1 MQLDEFAIKLL
12 RFVQHNN
19 RLTADELS
27 GGVGLSPSACQRRL
41 AKLRRSGVIERDIA
55 VVSPIAVGRQLTMVV
70 QVTLERERPDIMDEF
85 KRSMIATP
93 EVMQCYYVTGDV
105 DFILILTAR
114 DMPHYEAFTKQ
125 FFFANPDVR
134 RFHTMVVMDRVKS
147 SLSVPIE
154 IQPPPE
160 RPGKTRQTRSKRGR
174 K

>member
-1 MQLDEFAIKLL
+1 MELDEFDIKLL

-19 RLTADELS
+19 RLTADGLS
-27 GGVGLSPSACQRRL
+27 CRVWLSPSACQRRL

-55 VVSPIAVGRQLTMVV
+55 VVSPMAVGRQLTMVV
-70 QVTLERERPDIMDEF
+70 QVTLGRERPDIMDEF

-134 RFHTMVVMDRVKS
+134 RFHTMVVMDRVKTS
-147 SLSVPIE
+147 FSVPIE
-154 IQPPPE
+154 IHPLLE
-160 RPGKTRQTRSKRGR
+160 RGAETRRRSRKRGI
-174 K
+174 

>member
-1 MQLDEFAIKLL
+1 MQLDEFDIKLL

-19 RLTADELS
+19 RLTVDELS
-27 GGVGLSPSACQRRL
+27 GRVGLSPSACQRRL

-70 QVTLERERPDIMDEF
+70 QVTLERERPDIIDEF

-114 DMPHYEAFTKQ
+114 DMPHYEAFTEQ